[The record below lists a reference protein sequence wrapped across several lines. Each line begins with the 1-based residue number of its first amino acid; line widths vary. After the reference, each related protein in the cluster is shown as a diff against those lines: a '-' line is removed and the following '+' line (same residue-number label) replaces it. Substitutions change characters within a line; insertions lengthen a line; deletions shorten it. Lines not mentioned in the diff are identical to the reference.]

1 MISAPQEQGEKLIDF
16 LLSFPF
22 VKDKCRKVTF
32 YGDQPNIQCN
42 WSIDIYQFPNIYFE
56 LDGVELVLYPKN
68 FFMKEYYVSQE
79 TYYYKC
85 RFEFIPYNFFWVFG
99 QSILKEYDMV
109 FDMDKDSVGF
119 WNVERPTE
127 FEPYI
132 IIKIIGYISI
142 SIVVGIVI
150 YFIVLYIIK
159 HKKGKENK
167 EEKEKMLSKIEVM
180 QEIASIV
187 PNKEEILS

>member
-79 TYYYKC
+79 TYYYKG

-99 QSILKEYDMV
+99 QSILKEY
-109 FDMDKDSVGF
+109 
-119 WNVERPTE
+119 WNVEKPTS
-127 FEPYI
+127 FDI
-132 IIKIIGYISI
+132 IIMIIGYISI
-142 SIVVGIVI
+142 SMVL
-150 YFIVLYIIK
+150 LYI
-159 HKKGKENK
+159 
-167 EEKEKMLSKIEVM
+167 
-180 QEIASIV
+180 
-187 PNKEEILS
+187 